1 MIGEFETAVIEV
13 LNKDEIKAD
22 KYYGELI
29 DPKKF
34 QFNQKDLP
42 IVYVD
47 YIGDKPDSPIRKEY
61 KFNLYIAHI
70 SYSKHKNTRQQK
82 HQEIYS
88 LLNEIDKR
96 LSLKS
101 FENSE
106 PIKMGKTEKIFDA
119 VINEGYLTVYRR
131 EFTATLNNY

>member
-1 MIGEFETAVIEV
+1 MINVFETKVIEA
-13 LNKDEIKAD
+13 LNENELKAH

-29 DPKKF
+29 NPKNF
-34 QFNQKDLP
+34 QFNQQDLP
-42 IVYVD
+42 IIYVD
-47 YIGDKPDSPIRKEY
+47 YIGDKPIDTLRKEF

-70 SYSKHKNTRQQK
+70 SYSKNKKTRQQK

-88 LLNEIDKR
+88 LLKAIDET
-96 LSLKS
+96 LDLNS
-101 FENSE
+101 FDNSE

-119 VINEGYLTVYRR
+119 VINEGYLTVYKR